1 MVQWM
6 NFENVRRVCG
16 QKTFERLWWYISLSQ
31 GLAMCKQGIE
41 AQFGFKILRP
51 VFIFFP
57 HSFPL
62 EIGLPPVIILIGM
75 FHYKPTI
82 LGFSNCFL
90 MVFLW
95 FGVAPFP
102 EPPPLAAAKNRFP
115 GGCWTSQC
123 GRMNWNHWVWASGWE
138 GAMMSHGGSVNFP
151 DVPIILQNFPYICT
165 QYAP

>member
-102 EPPPLAAAKNRFP
+102 EPPPWLPQKIASQAAVGHLSA
-115 GGCWTSQC
+115 GG
-123 GRMNWNHWVWASGWE
+123 
-138 GAMMSHGGSVNFP
+138 
-151 DVPIILQNFPYICT
+151 
-165 QYAP
+165 